1 MTHKYAISHS
11 ESQLQ
16 VTISEFLALLWAFLI
31 ICCHSYLIAVG
42 AEEEV
47 LGREQAWETQ
57 ICSPNVCQSA
67 RSTFGSIQKSYGT
80 KRLTQI
86 SDASRFLAQSQSRVG
101 FGQPEEAPRNPLHRQ
116 RRQDQASSR
125 FPASRSYLQRPTLGN
140 PYQASASQFS
150 QFPFASRPAPNAPL
164 FYSATDQFR
173 EEDDEEEHEREVADF
188 YALQRSRRQLGGSK
202 LEESSEAEDDGS
214 RGSLGE
220 SGDGR
225 DTDERGYGRGGGI
238 KSSWMGNKGRAR
250 NKGANA
256 AEAVAEEPVHLA
268 RVDSEASTASK
279 GRLEDVGL
287 ESVTQGSMTGDEPPD
302 DLAVEIPPDDD
313 PPSIQQFRKLPN
325 ATRFDSISPFL
336 PQETNPEDNSNRP
349 HPPDSDTSSAPPLI
363 ADPIAEPPRHDAFWG
378 SLYLISLAALFASFF
393 LVYLHT
399 AAPSLKHPLGDT
411 VYTTLHASYY
421 LLAVD
426 TVVAV
431 VVSLL
436 WLAVLRSYVRPLV
449 YTILVAVPI
458 ILFSFF
464 LYPLI
469 SSYQGKYHGASLQDK
484 AMRWFSFI
492 PGVLALLW
500 GFAVYRGRHSFS
512 KAISILE
519 FSCRILAANPGLLA
533 VGFASLVGV
542 ITWTWVW
549 MGMFTRVFLGGHFSS
564 AKTLYIIEASTW
576 WLGMFFVLVY
586 LWTLGILSGIQ
597 RATTAATVSQWYF
610 HRLTVPAPTSRQ
622 VINAAFSHA
631 TTTLFGT
638 ICLST
643 LLALLVRLP
652 FLILPRRVLSL
663 VGICSYTVMP
673 SSVATLTNPLTLTY
687 SAIHSQPLTTSS
699 RALARLSFITPK
711 DPDST
716 PFRTRNM
723 PSQTPLHSY
732 TLSLLLLRATRFI
745 TSLALGFGGWVST
758 ARSLTLINAE
768 GATGGGTT
776 IKGSLYAYMVGLI
789 AAAIGWG
796 ILGAMDG
803 VVAGVVDAVVIC
815 WGSERGRGD
824 GAVRYCREA
833 EWLFGENEGAAGRVG
848 NDEEAP
854 GFLRGG
860 R

>member
-1 MTHKYAISHS
+1 MDDR
-11 ESQLQ
+11 
-16 VTISEFLALLWAFLI
+16 
-31 ICCHSYLIAVG
+31 G
-42 AEEEV
+42 
-47 LGREQAWETQ
+47 LG
-57 ICSPNVCQSA
+57 
-67 RSTFGSIQKSYGT
+67 K
-80 KRLTQI
+80 
-86 SDASRFLAQSQSRVG
+86 
-101 FGQPEEAPRNPLHRQ
+101 
-116 RRQDQASSR
+116 
-125 FPASRSYLQRPTLGN
+125 
-140 PYQASASQFS
+140 
-150 QFPFASRPAPNAPL
+150 
-164 FYSATDQFR
+164 
-173 EEDDEEEHEREVADF
+173 
-188 YALQRSRRQLGGSK
+188 
-202 LEESSEAEDDGS
+202 
-214 RGSLGE
+214 
-220 SGDGR
+220 GR
-225 DTDERGYGRGGGI
+225 GI
-238 KSSWMGNKGRAR
+238 KSSWTGDRAR
-250 NKGANA
+250 GRGRGVT
-256 AEAVAEEPVHLA
+256 AVKSDADDTVHLA
-268 RVDSEASTASK
+268 RVDSEASSGSK

-287 ESVTQGSMTGDEPPD
+287 ESTTQGSISGDEPPD

-325 ATRFDSISPFL
+325 VSRFDPTSPFL
-336 PQETNPEDNSNRP
+336 PQETNPEDYLVRP
-349 HPPDSDTSSAPPLI
+349 HPPDSDTSSAPPI
-363 ADPIAEPPRHDAFWG
+363 VANPIAEPPRHDAFWG

-393 LVYLHT
+393 LIYLHT

-431 VVSLL
+431 IVSLV

-449 YTILVAVPI
+449 YIILVAVPV

-519 FSCRILAANPGLLA
+519 FSCRILAANPGLLF
-533 VGFASLVGV
+533 VGFASLIAV

-549 MGMFTRVFLGGHFSS
+549 MGMFTRVFLGGHLSS
-564 AKTLYIIEASTW
+564 AKSLYIIEASTW

-586 LWTLGILSGIQ
+586 LWTLAVLSGIQ

-622 VINAAFSHA
+622 IINAAFSHA

-643 LLALLVRLP
+643 ILALMIRLP
-652 FLILPRRVLSL
+652 FLILPRRVLAL
-663 VGICSYTVMP
+663 VGICSYTIMP
-673 SSVATLTNPLTLTY
+673 SSIATLTNPLTLTY
-687 SAIHSQPLTTSS
+687 SAIHSQPLVTSS
-699 RALARLSFITPK
+699 RALARLSFISPK

-758 ARSLTLINAE
+758 ARSLTLSNAE
-768 GATGGGTT
+768 GATGGGSS
-776 IKGSLYAYMVGLI
+776 IKGSLYAYVVGLI

-803 VVAGVVDAVVIC
+803 VVAGVVDAVVVC

-824 GAVRYCREA
+824 GAVKYCREA
-833 EWLFGENEGAAGRVG
+833 EWLFGEDESGGGRG
-848 NDEEAP
+848 GDEEAQ
-854 GFLRGG
+854 GFLGG
-860 R
+860 RR

>member
-1 MTHKYAISHS
+1 MFS
-11 ESQLQ
+11 E
-16 VTISEFLALLWAFLI
+16 
-31 ICCHSYLIAVG
+31 Y
-42 AEEEV
+42 
-47 LGREQAWETQ
+47 
-57 ICSPNVCQSA
+57 
-67 RSTFGSIQKSYGT
+67 
-80 KRLTQI
+80 
-86 SDASRFLAQSQSRVG
+86 ASRFLAQSQSRVG
-101 FGQPEEAPRNPLHRQ
+101 FGQPEEPPRNPLHRH
-116 RRQDQASSR
+116 RQDQASSR
-125 FPASRSYLQRPTLGN
+125 FPSSRSYLQRPAFGN
-140 PYQASASQFS
+140 PYNAGNSQLS
-150 QFPFASRPAPNAPL
+150 QFPFASRATPSAPL

-188 YALQRSRRQLGGSK
+188 YALQRSRRQFGGSR
-202 LEESSEAEDDGS
+202 LEESSEAEENGS
-214 RGSLGE
+214 QGSME
-220 SGDGR
+220 EGDGR
-225 DTDERGYGRGGGI
+225 NKDERGHSRGRGI
-238 KSSWMGNKGRAR
+238 KSSWMGDKAKGRSR
-250 NKGANA
+250 GGPSTKM
-256 AEAVAEEPVHLA
+256 ETDDPVHLA
-268 RVDSEASTASK
+268 RVDSETSNGSK
-279 GRLEDVGL
+279 GHLEDVGL
-287 ESVTQGSMTGDEPPD
+287 ESTTQDSTAGDEPPD

-325 ATRFDSISPFL
+325 ADRFNPTSPFL
-336 PQETNPEDNSNRP
+336 PQETTTEDNLDRP
-349 HPPDSDTSSAPPLI
+349 HPPESDASSAPPTV
-363 ADPIAEPPRHDAFWG
+363 ADPVAEPPRHDAFWG
-378 SLYLISLAALFASFF
+378 SLYLISIAALFASFI

-411 VYTTLHASYY
+411 IYTTLHASYY

-431 VVSLL
+431 IVSLL
-436 WLAVLRSYVRPLV
+436 WIAILRSYVRPLV
-449 YTILVAVPI
+449 YMILVAVPV

-469 SSYQGKYHGASLQDK
+469 SSYQGKYHGSSLQDK

-500 GFAVYRGRHSFS
+500 GFAVHRGRHSFS

-519 FSCRILAANPGLLA
+519 FSCRILAANPGLLL
-533 VGFASLVGV
+533 VGFASLAAV
-542 ITWTWVW
+542 ISWTWIW
-549 MGMFTRVFLGGHFSS
+549 MAMFTRVFLGGHLSS

-576 WLGMFFVLVY
+576 WLGIFFVLIY
-586 LWTLGILSGIQ
+586 LWTLAVLSGIQ

-610 HRLTVPAPTSRQ
+610 HRLTVPSPTSRQ

-643 LLALLVRLP
+643 LLAILIRLP
-652 FLILPRRVLSL
+652 FLILPRRILAL

-687 SAIHSQPLTTSS
+687 SAIHSQPLVTSS
-699 RALARLSFITPK
+699 RALARLSYIAPK

-716 PFRTRNM
+716 PFRSRNA

-758 ARSLTLINAE
+758 ARSLTLSNAE
-768 GATGGGTT
+768 GATGNNAT
-776 IKGSLYAYMVGLI
+776 IKGSLYAYVVGLI

-796 ILGAMDG
+796 IMGAMDG
-803 VVAGVVDAVVIC
+803 VVAGVVDAVVVC

-833 EWLFGENEGAAGRVG
+833 EWLFGEDESGRG
-848 NDEEAP
+848 RGDEEAQ
-854 GFLRGG
+854 GFLRG
-860 R
+860 RR